1 MAITHLLGSIAFAK
15 NSVNPNTVKL
25 KPRTFNNKGKAN
37 SAPNV
42 IKRFFQF
49 ISDKMKIGLS
59 LPLTFFRLEMARFNK
74 EKIASTKA
82 ARKGTKPDPG
92 SLKLPKEALTEEVSI
107 IPATSNK
114 KMLLI

>member
-1 MAITHLLGSIAFAK
+1 
-15 NSVNPNTVKL
+15 
-25 KPRTFNNKGKAN
+25 
-37 SAPNV
+37 
-42 IKRFFQF
+42 
-49 ISDKMKIGLS
+49 
-59 LPLTFFRLEMARFNK
+59 MARFNK

-92 SLKLPKEALTEEVSI
+92 SLKLPKDALIEEVSM